1 MGVSS
6 VNDDVL
12 RANLARHVDVLA
24 KEIGPRGSTTPAEK
38 KAAEYIEGFLSALGF
53 NVRTEEFYSL
63 KTFSWIH
70 AGAYLSSSLA
80 VLVLLRF
87 APALAALVAGLS
99 LIGFFFETLSVPALG
114 WMASKG
120 RSQNVIARAG
130 EPDGISGGVK
140 VCVVAHYDSSRAG
153 LPFHPKMVKNFRTTS
168 FLVLICMALSAALCV
183 SVALVPTL
191 RNAALVIGIVP
202 GVYTAFAASLLI
214 HRELAYPH
222 VPGANDNAS
231 GVAVLLESARA
242 FASRQIPGVDVTFL
256 ATGCEEAGVVG
267 MLDFLKKHGKEYRDA
282 YFINLDN
289 LGAGDLKYT
298 TGEGMY
304 TVMKSDPVLVE
315 LAGKAVDQDPSIKA
329 SSSVYRTLLT
339 DGQAAMLRGHK
350 VMGIMAFR
358 PDGTLPNWHWLTD
371 VPENVQMEN
380 LVGATKLVVS
390 IIEALPSRVAKA
402 L

>member
-1 MGVSS
+1 MGVVSMK
-6 VNDDVL
+6 DDVL

-38 KAAEYIEGFLSALGF
+38 KAAEYIEGFLSGLGF

-63 KTFSWIH
+63 RTFSWIH

-87 APALAALVAGLS
+87 APALAALVAALS
-99 LIGFFFETLSVPALG
+99 LIGFFLETLSVPALG

-130 EPDGISGGVK
+130 ELGGVK
-140 VCVVAHYDSSRAG
+140 VCAVAHYDSSRAG

-183 SVALVPTL
+183 SVALVPAF

-214 HRELAYPH
+214 HRELAYPY

-242 FASRQIPGVDVTFL
+242 FASRKIPGVEVTFL

-329 SSSVYRTLLT
+329 SPCTYRTLLT

-371 VPENVQMEN
+371 VPENVQVEN

-390 IIEALPSRVAKA
+390 IIEALPSRVAE
-402 L
+402 LL

>member
-1 MGVSS
+1 MEVASMK
-6 VNDDVL
+6 DDVL
-12 RANLARHVDVLA
+12 KANLARHVDVLA
-24 KEIGPRGSTTPAEK
+24 NEIGPRGSTTAGEK
-38 KAAEYIEGFLSALGF
+38 RAAEYIGGFFSSLGF
-53 NVRTEEFYSL
+53 KVQTEEFSSL
-63 KTFSWIH
+63 RTFSWIH

-99 LIGFFFETLSVPALG
+99 FIGFFLETLSVPALG

-130 EPDGISGGVK
+130 EPGGVK

-168 FLVLICMALSAALCV
+168 FLVLICMVLSAALCI
-183 SVALVPTL
+183 SAALVPTFQD
-191 RNAALVIGIVP
+191 AAVVIGIVP

-214 HRELAYPH
+214 HRELAYPY

-242 FASRQIPGVDVTFL
+242 FASGKIPGVEVTFL

-304 TVMKSDPVLVE
+304 ALMKSDPVLVE

-329 SSSVYRTLLT
+329 SPSVYRTLLT

-371 VPENVQMEN
+371 VPDNVQVEN
-380 LVGATKLVVS
+380 LAGATKLVVS
-390 IIEALPSRVAKA
+390 IIEALPSRVAEA

>member
-1 MGVSS
+1 MEIACTK
-6 VNDDVL
+6 DDVL
-12 RANLARHVDVLA
+12 RSNLAHHVEVLA

-38 KAAEYIEGFLSALGF
+38 KAAEYIQGFLSGLGF
-53 NVRTEEFYSL
+53 QVRTEEFFSL

-87 APALAALVAGLS
+87 APVLAALVAGLS
-99 LIGFFFETLSVPALG
+99 FIGFFLETLSVPALG

-120 RSQNVIARAG
+120 RSQNVIARGG
-130 EPDGISGGVK
+130 ESGGVK

-168 FLVLICMALSAALCV
+168 FLVLICMALSAVLCI
-183 SVALVPTL
+183 SVAFVPAF
-191 RNAALVIGIVP
+191 RDAALVVGIVP
-202 GVYTAFAASLLI
+202 GVYTVFAASLLI
-214 HRELAYPH
+214 HRELAYPY

-242 FASRQIPGVDVTFL
+242 VACRKIPGVDVTFL

-304 TVMKSDPVLVE
+304 AVMKSDPVLVE
-315 LAGKAVDQDPSIKA
+315 LAGKAVDKDPSIKA
-329 SSSVYRTLLT
+329 GPYVYRTLLT

-358 PDGTLPNWHWLTD
+358 SDGTLPNWHWLTD
-371 VPENVQMEN
+371 VPENVQVEN

-390 IIEALPSRVAKA
+390 IIEALPLRVTA
-402 L
+402 